1 MKYKNIEEVKIGKFS
16 CKIGEFD
23 KGFGFTIFAPDKT
36 LLSRGEKKT
45 KEEILSLYNELI
57 SKFNADREANRKSG
71 IPTPIEF
78 VDALSK
84 ISLSKNLQNMLNAH
98 YNAPDRKMTSSQL
111 AESGGYKDFTA
122 ANGQYGRLGKSIC
135 DYLEYN
141 PPGKYQDGS
150 PLWITAITE
159 DNHETYQEETGHY
172 QHILRDEFSDA
183 LKMMGLV

>member
-84 ISLSKNLQNMLNAH
+84 IKPRTLPFLLMVNFLFFNFFASFKIW
-98 YNAPDRKMTSSQL
+98 
-111 AESGGYKDFTA
+111 
-122 ANGQYGRLGKSIC
+122 SI
-135 DYLEYN
+135 
-141 PPGKYQDGS
+141 S
-150 PLWITAITE
+150 
-159 DNHETYQEETGHY
+159 
-172 QHILRDEFSDA
+172 
-183 LKMMGLV
+183 